1 MWRLLW
7 RSIDRFSLQYFKSVI
22 TELRQIKVV
31 DERNRDAVVD
41 LLQSIVEIVTYGDR
55 QDPLIFEC
63 FMECQ
68 VLAEFVRVLKIS
80 TSSTIEAPL
89 LQYLSI
95 MIQNMD
101 NEHAIYY
108 CLSNDYI
115 NNIVEH
121 QYNFDAG
128 DLALYYV
135 SFLRA
140 VSSKISRDTLCL
152 LVKVNG
158 DVVVSFPMYSEALKF
173 AQHEE
178 KMIQTAIRALT
189 LNIYNICDD
198 NVYQF
203 ITTPPASIYFSDLV
217 YSLREQCLQLDA
229 LVHSTEEKCTS
240 TKNKDIFLKTDEIID
255 NLYYFKDVLSVGES
269 RLSGVVT
276 QNLLS
281 ALISP
286 LLLPLLKLGEN
297 KGSYNIS
304 AVTSFYVVSR
314 LLQVVGGKHVINGVA
329 GLLLYHYT
337 VLCQRDAIVTN
348 GDTAG
353 GTGDGSP
360 LLHFLNDTRIKISGP
375 EAGGEEEININYL
388 LQHLNEHT
396 SSNSHYDGTPRDH
409 NVHVERFGIF
419 TYLFSDNH
427 SISLA
432 SLFLLL
438 TLAENKDLE
447 HYPASLLRMNRSQGL
462 TKCESAFAK
471 VDGSILVRFMPQ
483 ILKALLKV
491 LACQPPVSP
500 PIQWHTGWFLRKL
513 LQCEG
518 NTLTDDNVH
527 LFNTS
532 YEQSRECLR
541 KELDGCWFDHIPDTI
556 GHEWGSCKEAL
567 ELQSQVKDPLFTLE
581 IAICQ
586 QTIDG
591 SSNSYFAWQRMVEA
605 VKGFILHI
613 QLKAFIFKGCL
624 LEKPSLKS
632 WSNSDLGKSSSR
644 DTSSASF
651 GSEVSLGSGIPCRI
665 AFSYAGV
672 RDVYLVA
679 VACGISGK
687 LILAEKHPFRSQR
700 GVVIA
705 IAPVAGLSPKIDED
719 HPTWLHLRIRD
730 FDPNFF
736 KAKGN
741 QSKVSDPPADGRWT
755 LGFHSAKACETAQLL
770 ILEETCKQRSSVERM
785 LAPLLQEDYLGNILD
800 GQGD

>member
-7 RSIDRFSLQYFKSVI
+7 RSIDRFSLQHFKSVI
-22 TELRQIKVV
+22 TELRHIKIV
-31 DERNRDAVVD
+31 DEQNKDAVVD
-41 LLQSIVEIVTYGDR
+41 ILQSIVEIVTYGDR

-63 FMECQ
+63 FMEYQ

-101 NEHAIYY
+101 SEHAIYY

-158 DVVVSFPMYSEALKF
+158 DAVVSFPMYSKALKF

-203 ITTPPASIYFSDLV
+203 VTTPPASIYFSDLV
-217 YSLREQCLQLDA
+217 YNLRDQCLQLDA
-229 LVHSTEEKCTS
+229 LVHSTEEKCTWK
-240 TKNKDIFLKTDEIID
+240 KNKDIFLKTDEIID
-255 NLYYFKDVLSVGES
+255 NLYYFKDVVSVGES
-269 RLSGVVT
+269 RLSRVVT

-281 ALISP
+281 VLISP
-286 LLLPLLKLGEN
+286 LLLPLLELGED

-304 AVTSFYVVSR
+304 AVTSFYIVSR
-314 LLQVVGGKHVINGVA
+314 LLQVVGGKHLINGVA
-329 GLLLYHYT
+329 GLLLYHHMA
-337 VLCQRDAIVTN
+337 LCRRDAIATN

-353 GTGDGSP
+353 DTGDASP
-360 LLHFLNDTRIKISGP
+360 LLHFLNDIRIKIFGP

-388 LQHLNEHT
+388 LQQLNEHT
-396 SSNSHYDGTPRDH
+396 SSNSHYDGTPRDD
-409 NVHVERFGIF
+409 NMHVERFGIF

-462 TKCESAFAK
+462 TKCGSAFAE
-471 VDGSILVRFMPQ
+471 VDGSILVRFMHQ
-483 ILKALLKV
+483 ILKALLEV
-491 LACQPPVSP
+491 LARQPPVSP

-518 NTLTDDNVH
+518 NMLTDDNVH

-556 GHEWGSCKEAL
+556 GHEWGSCKKAL
-567 ELQSQVKDPLFTLE
+567 ELQSQVKDPIFTLE
-581 IAICQ
+581 LAICQ

-605 VKGFILHI
+605 VK
-613 QLKAFIFKGCL
+613 LKAFIFMGCL
-624 LEKPSLKS
+624 LEKPSLNS
-632 WSNSDLGKSSSR
+632 WSNGDLGKTSSR

-651 GSEVSLGSGIPCRI
+651 GSEVSLVSGIPCRI

-679 VACGISGK
+679 VAQGISGK

-730 FDPNFF
+730 FDPDFF

-741 QSKVSDPPADGRWT
+741 QSEVSNLPADGRWT
-755 LGFHSAKACETAQLL
+755 LGFHSAKACETAQLM
-770 ILEETCKQRSSVERM
+770 ILEETCKQSPSSRSAAMV
-785 LAPLLQEDYLGNILD
+785 PLFLSAVFHVH
-800 GQGD
+800 GQQR